1 MTEMFKGIGN
11 NLIIL
16 EHLNNLNNNN
26 SDNKNNYNKEYE
38 EILNTEFLNII
49 DHNNNILI
57 KINEKFIND
66 RIIYNY
72 LNILYNNDEIE
83 TLKDLCENFKL
94 FDDISNMNNFKLFI
108 FFSQN
113 LNIDRETIK
122 YFFQKIS
129 CFLYNNIKNVTEK
142 NLSVIFNYLDY
153 IYRLKYINFHENK
166 DYFSIFEEKL
176 MLEIKENNLFNLNDK
191 KNKKK
196 KKKKKKFLLFHYHL
210 NK

>member
-1 MTEMFKGIGN
+1 MNEIFKGIGN

-16 EHLNNLNNNN
+16 EHLKDLNNKNNNN
-26 SDNKNNYNKEYE
+26 QEYE
-38 EILNTEFLNII
+38 EILNTEILNII
-49 DHNNNILI
+49 GYNNNCVV

-72 LNILYNNDEIE
+72 LNILYKNDEIE

-94 FDDISNMNNFKLFI
+94 FDNISDINNLKLFI

-122 YFFQKIS
+122 FFFQKIS

-142 NLSVIFNYLDY
+142 NLNIIFHYLDY
-153 IYRLKYINFHENK
+153 IYGLKYIIF
-166 DYFSIFEEKL
+166 DY
-176 MLEIKENNLFNLNDK
+176 NNNSYF
-191 KNKKK
+191 
-196 KKKKKKFLLFHYHL
+196 
-210 NK
+210 